1 VLPIRR
7 AGAGADAGYPQV
19 AEAVEATGSS
29 APDAIIGYWN
39 SLRAY
44 PGIFGTYTWTPE
56 QHNGYPTSEV
66 VMSQA
71 NSQKDGAF
79 KLAPGYA

>member
-1 VLPIRR
+1 MN
-7 AGAGADAGYPQV
+7 
-19 AEAVEATGSS
+19 ATGSS
-29 APDAIIGYWN
+29 TSEAIIGYWN
-39 SLRAY
+39 GLRDY
-44 PGIFGTYTWTPE
+44 PGMFGTYTWTPQ
-56 QHNGYPTSEV
+56 QHNGYPTKEV